1 MPPFPGTLPLG
12 THQCLDAP
20 DGGIA
25 AFMKW
30 TSGLS
35 MSTTSPPSAS
45 SSVSV
50 TVSSSCS
57 FPSSSPPVSAAVG
70 LRARDGRF
78 ADAPATFSGGGA
90 TFFPPLAA
98 PFRAAVAGAFA
109 SGKAFFSIPLRLPHV
124 K

>member
-12 THQCLDAP
+12 TYQCLDAP
-20 DGGIA
+20 DGGFV
-25 AFMKW
+25 FMKW

-35 MSTTSPPSAS
+35 KSTTSPLSAS
-45 SSVSV
+45 SSFPVA
-50 TVSSSCS
+50 VSSSGS
-57 FPSSSPPVSAAVG
+57 LPSSSPPVSAAVG

-78 ADAPATFSGGGA
+78 ADAPAAFSGGGA

-109 SGKAFFSIPLRLPHV
+109 RCKAFFVFLFACPM
-124 K
+124 